1 MEYKTI
7 LKRVVFLIFII
18 LILFATAKLFKFY
31 IPFFIAY
38 IISVMV
44 DPAIK
49 FINKKTDFSRKTSS
63 IIVLFTVFALL
74 IGFIVWGTFT
84 LISESTDLLEALN
97 TYLEKAI
104 KMVNGLLEK
113 VDMDKLVVSDEIKS
127 LIQSTS
133 SDVLN
138 KAVSFVQ
145 EILNNM
151 LQYLKSIPTALI
163 YIVITILATYFIT
176 SDKFYILDRLEHHV
190 PKKIL
195 KKITVKVQKI
205 ISSLG
210 AYLKAEIT
218 LVGISFV
225 VVLMGLNIFYLMGM
239 NVGYPLLMA
248 LFIGFVDALPI
259 LRLWNGYGAME
270 YYFIFKQRIFSCLLD
285 FGFIYCSISFKTN
298 FRT

>member
-1 MEYKTI
+1 MSGDSYS
-7 LKRVVFLIFII
+7 FFP
-18 LILFATAKLFKFY
+18 FKNNRRE
-31 IPFFIAY
+31 
-38 IISVMV
+38 
-44 DPAIK
+44 IK